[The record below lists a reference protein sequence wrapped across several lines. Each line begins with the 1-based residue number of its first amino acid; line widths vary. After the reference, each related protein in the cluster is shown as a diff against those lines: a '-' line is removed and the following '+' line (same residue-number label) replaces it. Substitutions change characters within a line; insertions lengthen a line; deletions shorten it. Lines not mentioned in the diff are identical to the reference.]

1 MEGSCWQ
8 VRNTFLNVGLLVV
21 IEPAERAG
29 DAWDW
34 HLKSGSLG
42 RMVVHAIK
50 DTMVENPKAV
60 ICSLQ

>member
-1 MEGSCWQ
+1 M
-8 VRNTFLNVGLLVV
+8 GLLVV

-29 DAWDW
+29 DARDW